1 MFPIV
6 QVAGG
11 KTPTECFFSG
21 TPDKAKVKSTIY
33 TNIGKLQEGRD
44 VRLFCYF
51 YHPIIN
57 METVIKIHPS
67 ELNSTLLNKIKKFIG
82 DKENVDVT
90 ISLKEFDPAYED
102 ALDRSIDQAE
112 SGQELITMTM
122 EEFVAYTPK
131 KKQ

>member
-1 MFPIV
+1 
-6 QVAGG
+6 
-11 KTPTECFFSG
+11 
-21 TPDKAKVKSTIY
+21 
-33 TNIGKLQEGRD
+33 
-44 VRLFCYF
+44 
-51 YHPIIN
+51 